1 MGMAMHGKDR
11 EAIED
16 RRDAMSGLLFSSEAV
31 GRALVFLLSQPLLF
45 TIPQQPVQTLGVIFI
60 NVKWIKMVLI

>member
-16 RRDAMSGLLFSSEAV
+16 RRDAMSGSLFSSEVV
-31 GRALVFLLSQPLLF
+31 GRAFHQCEVDQDGLDLGLSKSRTQ
-45 TIPQQPVQTLGVIFI
+45 
-60 NVKWIKMVLI
+60 